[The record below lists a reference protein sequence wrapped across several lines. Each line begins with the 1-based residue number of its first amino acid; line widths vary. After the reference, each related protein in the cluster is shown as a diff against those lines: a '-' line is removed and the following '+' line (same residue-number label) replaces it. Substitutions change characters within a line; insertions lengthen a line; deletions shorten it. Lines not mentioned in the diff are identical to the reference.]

1 MALHVVEGG
10 DCLRYGLIGPGV
22 HATEQLLPALA
33 QLDGAEFAA
42 VAARSP
48 ERARAAAARWGAER
62 YTDDWEDLLDP
73 QVVDAMILAAT
84 PELHAEAISLCL
96 ERGVS
101 VFAEKPPAPSTSS
114 LERLVA
120 AERAAPRGVV
130 AFVGFNFPYGA
141 SYLKL
146 RDALSTHGEIRS
158 FDVRMVSSK
167 PLEVVGNVESLEE
180 SLLFGLGL
188 HTIDMA
194 LRAMGFPSSVDVA
207 RAKIDDRRLAL
218 RIGLGYE
225 DGRLATIHIGNHSN
239 RLEYRCE
246 IVTASGAT
254 GVLDQHNTLILSEVE
269 RTPRQAALDTKETV
283 RYAWPS
289 RRGGYVRTGYLPEL
303 ESFHRSVVEGL
314 PSTSSLAASLGSYEI
329 IDRVLGR

>member
-1 MALHVVEGG
+1 MALHVVEGR
-10 DCLRYGLIGPGV
+10 DCLRYGLIGPGA

-33 QLDGAEFAA
+33 QLEGAELVA
-42 VAARSP
+42 VAARSL
-48 ERARAAAARWGAER
+48 ERAHAAAARWGAER
-62 YTDDWEDLLDP
+62 YTDNWEDLLDS
-73 QVVDAMILAAT
+73 QVVDAVILAAT
-84 PELHAEAISLCL
+84 PELHAEAIGLCL

-101 VFAEKPPAPSTSS
+101 VFAEKPPAPGASY
-114 LERLVA
+114 LKQLVG

-141 SYLKL
+141 SYVKL
-146 RDALSTHGEIRS
+146 REALSSHGEIRS

-167 PLEVVGNVESLEE
+167 PLELVGNAASLEE
-180 SLLFGLGL
+180 SLLLGLGL

-246 IVTASGAT
+246 IVTASGTT
-254 GVLDQHNTLILSEVE
+254 GVLDQHNTLILSEAGKSPSQVAL
-269 RTPRQAALDTKETV
+269 AAKEIV
-283 RYAWPS
+283 QYAWPS
-289 RRGGYVRTGYLPEL
+289 RRGGYGRTGYLPEL

-314 PSTSSLAASLGSYEI
+314 PSTSSLAATLKSYEI
-329 IDRVLGR
+329 VDRVLGR